1 MYIVKFT
8 SSYKR
13 DYKRMKK
20 RGMDISLLDA
30 VVDTLRQGIPL
41 NSHFHDHPLSGNFQG
56 FRECHVK
63 PDWLLVY
70 MIENDVLTLTLVATG
85 SHVDLF
91 NM

>member
-30 VVDTLRQGIPL
+30 VVDMLRQGIPL
-41 NSHFHDHPLSGNFQG
+41 DSHFHDHPLSGNFQG

-63 PDWLLVY
+63 PDWLRVY
-70 MIENDVLTLTLVATG
+70 D
-85 SHVDLF
+85 
-91 NM
+91 

>member
-1 MYIVKFT
+1 
-8 SSYKR
+8 
-13 DYKRMKK
+13 MKK

-30 VVDTLRQGIPL
+30 VVDMLRQGIPL
-41 NSHFHDHPLSGNFQG
+41 DSHFHDHPLSGNFQG

-85 SHVDLF
+85 SHADPF

>member
-1 MYIVKFT
+1 
-8 SSYKR
+8 
-13 DYKRMKK
+13 MKK

-30 VVDTLRQGIPL
+30 VVDMLRQGIPL
-41 NSHFHDHPLSGNFQG
+41 DSHFHDHPLSGTFQG

-85 SHVDLF
+85 SHADLS